1 MSLQGAEGEREKL
14 GRWSCGEPD
23 RLLRVSFT
31 FGFSSGL
38 GLGKEML
45 HIIPA
50 SFDIQQMQRKTVHTE
65 EINRLYL
72 GAKIFMRIVDPLI
85 LSPHAN
91 SLRLES

>member
-1 MSLQGAEGEREKL
+1 
-14 GRWSCGEPD
+14 
-23 RLLRVSFT
+23 
-31 FGFSSGL
+31 
-38 GLGKEML
+38 ML